1 MFVEKRPN
9 GNYRFGEWYIDS
21 LTGKRRRAYVTYTK
35 NTRVTRKQAEEE
47 LREKI
52 AKLQNRGANPVSYTH
67 LRAHET

>member
-1 MFVEKRPN
+1 MFIEKRPN

-52 AKLQNRGANPVSYTH
+52 ARL
-67 LRAHET
+67 